1 MGWVW
6 PSILIPIALFFIG
19 IVVMSMV
26 ISGQALE
33 NKNR

>member
-6 PSILIPIALFFIG
+6 PGILIPIALFFFG
-19 IVVMSMV
+19 IIVLSGV

-33 NKNR
+33 NKNK